1 MSKKISIF
9 EKVLYGSGDIG
20 LNAMYTLFSSYV
32 IYFYTDVIG
41 MNAAIIGSVILAS
54 KIFDGISDL
63 IAGQWIDTH
72 KGKGGLLWLV

>member
-32 IYFYTDVIG
+32 LYFYTDVIG

-63 IAGQWIDTH
+63 IAGQ
-72 KGKGGLLWLV
+72 